1 MALERF
7 EVFIGSS
14 NVPVIIH
21 TDHNP
26 LDFLDR
32 MRNKNIDE
40 LERAWQAFSVVV
52 GHIHGRDNARAD
64 ALFL

>member
-14 NVPVIIH
+14 NVPVIVH

-40 LERAWQAFSVVV
+40 SERACAGFQRGCRTYPWQ
-52 GHIHGRDNARAD
+52 R
-64 ALFL
+64 